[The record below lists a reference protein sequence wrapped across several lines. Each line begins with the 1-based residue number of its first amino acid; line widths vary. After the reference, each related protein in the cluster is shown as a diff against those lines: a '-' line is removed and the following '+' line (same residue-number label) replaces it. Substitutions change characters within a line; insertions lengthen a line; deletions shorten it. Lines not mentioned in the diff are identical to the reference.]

1 MSDTVYQY
9 FEVDV
14 PPGVVRSCKNGGT
27 GVVCC
32 RIDRPAKNDPK
43 AEYKVAFAFCSPA
56 DQFSR
61 VVVLDANGH
70 VKNWGA
76 HELLSRRMDYGH
88 FVTVNLRSK
97 KPLHEVAFYGLRKLL
112 RAQEEAKQA
121 GLARHDDQIAWPA
134 TAVPQWALSK
144 LQRGPDGT
152 PRTIKMRS
160 RNYSSKPVYP
170 GYSG

>member
-1 MSDTVYQY
+1 MSETVYQY

-32 RIDRPAKNDPK
+32 RIDRPAKYDPK
-43 AEYKVAFAFCSPA
+43 AEYKVAFSFCSPA

-61 VVVLDANGH
+61 RGVMNSRGAIETL
-70 VKNWGA
+70 GA
-76 HELLSRRMDYGH
+76 HGLLSKRMDDGH

-121 GLARHDDQIAWPA
+121 GLARHNDQLAWPA
-134 TAVPQWALSK
+134 KAVPQWALSK
-144 LQRGPDGT
+144 LQRGDDGT

-160 RNYSSKPVYP
+160 RNYERTLQPQKHQ
-170 GYSG
+170 